1 MADYKRKMGIEED
14 KDSEAY
20 YRERFNRQTSKPG
33 KYDSVRP
40 AGEEER
46 LSKRKSEG
54 LKQAA
59 MGTAMAPAVIGLE
72 TAMGGSD
79 TRGKG
84 PIGAG
89 VSHLAGTG
97 DRLAKSV
104 KEAKDFIGGG
114 VNQYRKAKSEEAGLD
129 RELENQIKRE
139 SRKKEDKEEPMTP
152 GQKQSMEE
160 AKDEEMRKKM
170 KNAPT
175 TRTEMGKVFAK
186 GGMTASRRA
195 DGIAQRGKTRGTLI
209 K

>member
-20 YRERFNRQTSKPG
+20 YREKENRRMSKPG
-33 KYDSVRP
+33 KYDSIRP

-59 MGTAMAPAVIGLE
+59 MGTAMAPAVVALE
-72 TAMGGSD
+72 TAMGPSD
-79 TRGKG
+79 SKDKG

-89 VSHLAGTG
+89 AAHLARTG

-114 VNQYRKAKSEEAGLD
+114 INQYKGAKSVEADLD
-129 RELENQIKRE
+129 SELESQTKRE
-139 SRKKEDKEEPMTP
+139 SRGM
-152 GQKQSMEE
+152 
-160 AKDEEMRKKM
+160 
-170 KNAPT
+170 
-175 TRTEMGKVFAK
+175 AK
-186 GGMTASRRA
+186 GGSASSRA
-195 DGIAQRGKTRGTLI
+195 DGCATKGKTKGRFV
-209 K
+209 

>member
-20 YRERFNRQTSKPG
+20 YREKENRRMSKPG
-33 KYDSVRP
+33 KYDSIRP

-46 LSKRKSEG
+46 LSNRKSEG

-59 MGTAMAPAVIGLE
+59 MGTAMAPAVVALE

-89 VSHLAGTG
+89 AAHLAGTG

-104 KEAKDFIGGG
+104 KEAKEFIGSGID
-114 VNQYRKAKSEEAGLD
+114 QYKSGKSAESDLD
-129 RELENQIKRE
+129 RELESQTKRE
-139 SRKKEDKEEPMTP
+139 SRGM
-152 GQKQSMEE
+152 
-160 AKDEEMRKKM
+160 
-170 KNAPT
+170 
-175 TRTEMGKVFAK
+175 AK
-186 GGMTASRRA
+186 GGSASARA
-195 DGIAQRGKTRGTLI
+195 DGCATKGKTKGRFV
-209 K
+209 